1 MCLFFSCHWCHSIAK
16 VTSVTWH
23 FCLSLHGDVLIIS
36 ELYTSCNEW
45 HEFLNLEKKRLHEFL
60 KRLDVSPKTSATLP
74 QLFFNNFK
82 CFFNCYCYKLF
93 LWLSSW
99 ASRRICKA
107 LVDVFFRFAQQL
119 VRFFTSFWMTFYYV
133 TPSLKTSVVRMTPC
147 VTDIKFPKN
156 ISRKTWLRV
165 FSFVSSRPK
174 HISHRYRNSH

>member
-23 FCLSLHGDVLIIS
+23 FYLSLHGDVLIIS

-60 KRLDVSPKTSATLP
+60 KRLDVSPKTSATLL

-93 LWLSSW
+93 LWLSSR

-107 LVDVFFRFAQQL
+107 LVNVFFAL
-119 VRFFTSFWMTFYYV
+119 LNNS
-133 TPSLKTSVVRMTPC
+133 SDS
-147 VTDIKFPKN
+147 
-156 ISRKTWLRV
+156 SRCSEWHFGRE
-165 FSFVSSRPK
+165 FSFRHTLILWLYVFHYFINFR
-174 HISHRYRNSH
+174 ISL